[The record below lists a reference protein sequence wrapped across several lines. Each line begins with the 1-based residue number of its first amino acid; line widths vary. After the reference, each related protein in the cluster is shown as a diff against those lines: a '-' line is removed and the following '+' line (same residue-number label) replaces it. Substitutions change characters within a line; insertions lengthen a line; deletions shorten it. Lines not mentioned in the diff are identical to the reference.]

1 MWWRQIIRYWRSKSR
16 IIGSLAQSFLFLVG
30 LGLGLRTT
38 FQMAGQGNY
47 LNFLA
52 PGIMAQTIL
61 SLAVFSGVELIW
73 DKEFGF
79 LKETLV
85 APVSRTEIILG
96 RTLGGATIATIQ
108 GVVVYFLTIIFGF
121 RSRLEL
127 LLPALAVMFLI
138 ALLYTAIGTFIAS
151 LMRDFH
157 GFQLIMNFFVMPS
170 FFLSGAFFPL
180 ENAPRAVQII
190 AKINPLTWGIIALRN
205 IFQAS
210 FFKPELNFAVAFL
223 ILTAILFLFLATKAF
238 EKIEA

>member
-16 IIGSLAQSFLFLVG
+16 MIGSLAQSFLFLVS

-38 FQMAGQGNY
+38 FQMAGQGDY
-47 LNFLA
+47 LAFIA

-108 GVVVYFLTIIFGF
+108 GIIVYFLTLIFGF
-121 RSRLEL
+121 HPPLKL

-138 ALLYTAIGTFIAS
+138 ALLYTAIGTLIAS

-157 GFQLIMNFFVMPS
+157 GFQLIMNFFVMPT

-180 ENAPRAVQII
+180 ENAPILIQAI
-190 AKINPLTWGIIALRN
+190 AKINPLAWGIISLRY

-210 FFKPELNFAVAFL
+210 FFNPELTFAVAFL
-223 ILTAILFLFLATKAF
+223 ILTTTLFLFLATKAF